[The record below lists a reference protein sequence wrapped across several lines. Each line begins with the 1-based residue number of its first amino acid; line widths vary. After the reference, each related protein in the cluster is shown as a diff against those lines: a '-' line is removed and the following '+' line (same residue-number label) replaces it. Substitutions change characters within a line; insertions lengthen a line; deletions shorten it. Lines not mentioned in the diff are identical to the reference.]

1 VTSFEGQV
9 IEINL
14 RYTTLQGD
22 RQTILI
28 PNSML
33 FTNPIT
39 RFEDERP
46 QAQA

>member
-1 VTSFEGQV
+1 V
-9 IEINL
+9 IEIDL
-14 RYTTLQGD
+14 RSTTLQGD
-22 RQTILI
+22 GQTVLI

-39 RFEDERP
+39 RFEDEQP